1 MSSDESTTTNATANG
16 TGTAT
21 GSTDDDGMR
30 ERSAVERDAQEMP
43 ETSVLRVDGLNAGY
57 ETGQV
62 LFDVDLDV
70 HEGELVSL
78 LGRNGAGKSTTLRA
92 IMGADQ
98 PAVLGGDVR
107 YRGTSITGWA
117 SYRRANAGLALVPE
131 KRRCFPRLSV
141 TENVRLAI
149 NHAEDPM
156 ALDDALALFPE
167 LDDMREKHARN
178 LSGGEQQMLA
188 IARALAANP
197 DLMLLDEPFEGL
209 APYIVRRIEDIIA
222 DINETQDIT
231 VFFVEQNVAAA
242 LAIAD
247 RHYVLDEG
255 RIVET
260 VTSDR
265 LREDEEFRQTYL
277 GV

>member
-1 MSSDESTTTNATANG
+1 
-16 TGTAT
+16 
-21 GSTDDDGMR
+21 
-30 ERSAVERDAQEMP
+30 
-43 ETSVLRVDGLNAGY
+43 
-57 ETGQV
+57 
-62 LFDVDLDV
+62 
-70 HEGELVSL
+70 
-78 LGRNGAGKSTTLRA
+78 
-92 IMGADQ
+92 
-98 PAVLGGDVR
+98 
-107 YRGTSITGWA
+107 
-117 SYRRANAGLALVPE
+117 
-131 KRRCFPRLSV
+131 
-141 TENVRLAI
+141 
-149 NHAEDPM
+149 M

-167 LDDMREKHARN
+167 LDDMREKQARN
-178 LSGGEQQMLA
+178 MSGGEQQMLA

-222 DINETQDIT
+222 DINEKQDIT

-265 LREDEEFRQTYL
+265 LREDAEFRQKYL

>member
-1 MSSDESTTTNATANG
+1 M
-16 TGTAT
+16 
-21 GSTDDDGMR
+21 
-30 ERSAVERDAQEMP
+30 
-43 ETSVLRVDGLNAGY
+43 
-57 ETGQV
+57 
-62 LFDVDLDV
+62 LFDVDVDV
-70 HEGELVSL
+70 REGELVSL

-92 IMGADQ
+92 IMGADE
-98 PAVLGGDVR
+98 PTVLDGTVK
-107 YRGTSITGWA
+107 YRGTDVSDWPP
-117 SYRRANAGLALVPE
+117 YKRANAGIALVPE

-149 NHAEDPM
+149 NHAADPKP
-156 ALDDALALFPE
+156 LDDVLELFPE
-167 LDDMREKHARN
+167 LDDMRAKHARN
-178 LSGGEQQMLA
+178 MSGGEQQMLA

-222 DINETQDIT
+222 DINDQEDIT

-255 RIVET
+255 RIVDT
-260 VTSDR
+260 VTSEK
-265 LREDEEFRQTYL
+265 LREDDEFRQTYL

>member
-1 MSSDESTTTNATANG
+1 MSSDWDAS
-16 TGTAT
+16 TAT
-21 GSTDDDGMR
+21 DTT
-30 ERSAVERDAQEMP
+30 EPTTPLLEI
-43 ETSVLRVDGLNAGY
+43 DGLEAGY

-62 LFDVDLDV
+62 LFDVDLAID
-70 HEGELVSL
+70 EGELVSL
-78 LGRNGAGKSTTLRA
+78 LGRNGAGKTTTMHA
-92 IMGADQ
+92 IMGADE

-107 YRGTSITGWA
+107 YRGESIVGWP
-117 SYRRANAGLALVPE
+117 SHRRANAGIAIVPE

-141 TENVRLAI
+141 VENVRLAI
-149 NHAEDPM
+149 NHAENPLG
-156 ALDDALALFPE
+156 LDEALAFFPE
-167 LDDMREKHARN
+167 LDDMRRKEARN
-178 LSGGEQQMLA
+178 MSGGEQQMLA

-209 APYIVRRIEDIIA
+209 APYIVRRIEDIVA
-222 DINETQDIT
+222 DINAEQGIT

-255 RIVET
+255 RIVDE
-260 VTSDR
+260 VTSQR
-265 LREDEEFRQTYL
+265 IREDAEFRQRYL

>member
-1 MSSDESTTTNATANG
+1 MSTDDTTDAPSDESTTSDATHGEPAPEQS
-16 TGTAT
+16 AT
-21 GSTDDDGMR
+21 P
-30 ERSAVERDAQEMP
+30 EESAS
-43 ETSVLRVDGLNAGY
+43 SVLRVEGLDAGY

-62 LFDVDLDV
+62 LFDVDVDV
-70 HEGELVSL
+70 REGELVSL

-92 IMGADQ
+92 IMGADE
-98 PAVLGGDVR
+98 PTVLDGEVQ
-107 YRGTSITGWA
+107 YRDTSIRDWEP
-117 SYRRANAGLALVPE
+117 YERANAGLALVPE

-141 TENVRLAI
+141 VENVQLAI
-149 NHAEDPM
+149 NHAADPM
-156 ALDDALALFPE
+156 ALDDVLALFPE
-167 LDDMREKHARN
+167 LDDMRQKHARN
-178 LSGGEQQMLA
+178 MSGGEQQMLA

-222 DINETQDIT
+222 DINAEQGIT

-255 RIVET
+255 RIVDT

-265 LREDEEFRQTYL
+265 LREDDEFRQTYL

>member
-1 MSSDESTTTNATANG
+1 MTGKDTPTGDHATDAAARDGEQDAETEDQATA
-16 TGTAT
+16 
-21 GSTDDDGMR
+21 R
-30 ERSAVERDAQEMP
+30 P
-43 ETSVLRVDGLNAGY
+43 SVLTVDSLDAGY

-62 LFDVDLDV
+62 LFDVDIAV

-92 IMGADQ
+92 IMGAAE
-98 PAVLGGDVR
+98 PAIFGGDVR
-107 YRGTSITGWA
+107 YRETSIRDWA
-117 SYRRANAGLALVPE
+117 PYRRANAGIALVPE

-141 TENVRLAI
+141 AENVRLAI
-149 NHAEDPM
+149 NHAADPM
-156 ALDDALALFPE
+156 SLDDTLALFPE
-167 LDDMREKHARN
+167 LDDMREKHARHM
-178 LSGGEQQMLA
+178 SGGEQQMLA

-222 DINETQDIT
+222 DINDKEAIT

-255 RIVET
+255 RIVDT

-265 LREDEEFRQTYL
+265 LREDDAFRQTYL